1 MGTSE
6 ESEPGH
12 GTLQLKK
19 EEEVG
24 SAEKDAPNSPVEQ
37 PAAEPQEDVNLL
49 NTYVWHTGAKPPAD
63 TSKAAA
69 GAGGQQG
76 TMERPEKSKWS
87 KMQSWRKA
95 LSEDPGD
102 RGAAGSRGGG
112 EEKAKQEK
120 QGALRK
126 NPFRRALSEPPGA
139 LLSVLSSSS
148 SAASPSTS
156 ASASTSTGAEASGS
170 NTQESAQKGKFLKYL
185 QNVSRKIKRPRLQ
198 SRNSTPIIEHG
209 ENTWLFKHVFEP
221 LPQQRAQPRKKM
233 ISCIRLITGQ
243 TTVPK

>member
-1 MGTSE
+1 MLSMGMNE
-6 ESEPGH
+6 ESEPEPSA
-12 GTLQLKK
+12 LQLKK

-24 SAEKDAPNSPVEQ
+24 NAEKDAPNSSVEQ

-49 NTYVWHTGAKPPAD
+49 NAYVWHTGAKPPAD
-63 TSKAAA
+63 ASKAAAAA

-76 TMERPEKSKWS
+76 PMERPEKSKWS

-102 RGAAGSRGGG
+102 RGAGGGGGRGGG
-112 EEKAKQEK
+112 EEKAKPEK

-148 SAASPSTS
+148 SSAASPSAS
-156 ASASTSTGAEASGS
+156 ASASTGTGGEASGS
-170 NTQESAQKGKFLKYL
+170 NAHESAQKGKFMKYL

-209 ENTWLFKHVFEP
+209 KSSWLFKLVYES
-221 LPQQRAQPRKKM
+221 LPHHR
-233 ISCIRLITGQ
+233 GQ
-243 TTVPK
+243 LA